1 MTTEARMPPPTDEFT
16 LSDLLARADEPKLLD
31 PGALVHLRAELRDP
45 PGPVLRP
52 WGVLARWH
60 DYTRDGEVVRYTV
73 IRPGANGL
81 EVLAT
86 RRADLVPCPTGDGLY
101 VERRPADPA
110 PAFPNADPP
119 TFEGV

>member
-1 MTTEARMPPPTDEFT
+1 MPDTDPEFT
-16 LSDLLARADEPKLLD
+16 LSDLLARADEPTVLD

-52 WGVLARWH
+52 W
-60 DYTRDGEVVRYTV
+60 EVASRMTLVH
-73 IRPGANGL
+73 ANGEFTNYRLLRAQPDRL
-81 EVLAT
+81 EETVAV
-86 RRADLVPCPTGDGLY
+86 RADLVPCPTGDGLY